1 MSEYINVSEIFGEDV
16 FDDEVMQQRLPK
28 KVYKDLKQT
37 ILEGKELS
45 QEMADVIAHE
55 MKEWAIE
62 KGATHYTH
70 WFQPLTGVTAEKHDS
85 FITAPLPNGKV
96 LMSFSGKELIKGE
109 PDASSFPSGGLRA
122 TFEARGYT
130 AWDCTSPAF
139 VRHDAAG
146 ATLCIPTAF
155 CSYTG
160 EALDQKTPLL
170 RSMQAINTQA
180 LRLIRLFG
188 DTTAKRVIP
197 SVGAE
202 QEYFLVSNEKFRK
215 RKDLVFTGRTLFGA
229 MPPKG
234 QELDDHYLG
243 TIRQKVSAYM
253 KQVNEELWKLGV
265 TAKTQHNE
273 AAPAQ
278 HELAPIYAEANVE
291 VDHNQ
296 IVMQTLKR
304 VASQH
309 GMKCLLHEKP
319 FAGVNGSGKHNN
331 WSLTTDT
338 GHNLLEPGITPHENI
353 QFLLVLSCVLKA
365 VDTHA
370 DLLRESAADMGN
382 DHRLGANEAPPA
394 IISVFLGDQLTDVMN
409 QLITTG
415 MADHSIE
422 SEKLETGVKAIPEF
436 MRDTTDRNRT
446 SPFAFTGN
454 KFEFRMVGSRDS
466 IAPANVVLNTI
477 VAQAFKE
484 ACDILE
490 KAEDFEVAVHDLMK
504 KNFTEHQRIVFNG
517 NGYSKE
523 WVQEAER
530 RGLPN
535 LTCMVETIDTL
546 TTEKAVK
553 LFEEFGVFTKAE
565 LESRREIKYEA
576 YAKAINI
583 EARTMLDVAGKQI
596 IPAVIRYARQLAD
609 SINAIVAA
617 GVLDVDVQTEL
628 LRETSALLKE
638 TKEALDALHTVAEQ
652 AWAMEDGKDKA
663 FFYRRQVIPAMEK
676 LRKPVDKLEMIVDK
690 EIWPMPSYG
699 DLLFEV

>member
-1 MSEYINVSEIFGEDV
+1 
-16 FDDEVMQQRLPK
+16 
-28 KVYKDLKQT
+28 
-37 ILEGKELS
+37 
-45 QEMADVIAHE
+45 
-55 MKEWAIE
+55 MK
-62 KGATHYTH
+62 H
-70 WFQPLTGVTAEKHDS
+70 
-85 FITAPLPNGKV
+85 
-96 LMSFSGKELIKGE
+96 
-109 PDASSFPSGGLRA
+109 
-122 TFEARGYT
+122 
-130 AWDCTSPAF
+130 
-139 VRHDAAG
+139 
-146 ATLCIPTAF
+146 
-155 CSYTG
+155 
-160 EALDQKTPLL
+160 
-170 RSMQAINTQA
+170 
-180 LRLIRLFG
+180 
-188 DTTAKRVIP
+188 
-197 SVGAE
+197 
-202 QEYFLVSNEKFRK
+202 
-215 RKDLVFTGRTLFGA
+215 
-229 MPPKG
+229 
-234 QELDDHYLG
+234 
-243 TIRQKVSAYM
+243 
-253 KQVNEELWKLGV
+253 VNEELWRLGV
-265 TAKTQHNE
+265 TSKTQHNE

-338 GHNLLEPGITPHENI
+338 GHNLLEPGITPHDNI
-353 QFLLVLSCVLKA
+353 QFLLVLSCILKA
-365 VDTHA
+365 VDDHA
-370 DLLRESAADMGN
+370 ALLRESAADVGN

-415 MADHSIE
+415 MANHSIGM
-422 SEKLETGVKAIPEF
+422 EKLETGVKAIPEF

-484 ACDILE
+484 ACDVLE
-490 KAEDFEVAVHDLMK
+490 SAEDFDVAVHDLMK

-517 NGYSKE
+517 NGYSQE
-523 WVQEAER
+523 WVEEAER

-535 LTCMVETIDTL
+535 LSCMVETIETL
-546 TTEKAVK
+546 TNEKTVE

-565 LESRREIKYEA
+565 LESRKEIKYEA

-583 EARTMLDVAGKQI
+583 EARTMLDIAGKQI
-596 IPAVIRYARQLAD
+596 IPTVIKYTKQLAD
-609 SINAIVAA
+609 SINAVVAA
-617 GVLDVDVQTEL
+617 GVLEVEVQTDL
-628 LRETSALLKE
+628 LNETSALLKE
-638 TKEALDALHTVAEQ
+638 TKNALGHLKEVTEKAA
-652 AWAMEDGKDKA
+652 AMEDGKDKA
-663 FFYRRQVIPAMEK
+663 FYYRQQVIPAMEA
-676 LRKPVDKLEMIVDK
+676 LRKPVDELEMIVDK